1 MKRNFL
7 KGIMMPA
14 AVVILGVGGAFAT
27 TSMSSTKGIADVQGY
42 RYVSQAEPCRAE
54 VMCSNVFNSTICT
67 SGSNQLFGKPTPN
80 AANCDLPLYKIPN

>member
-1 MKRNFL
+1 
-7 KGIMMPA
+7 MPA

-67 SGSNQLFGKPTPN
+67 SGSNQLFGKPSPN